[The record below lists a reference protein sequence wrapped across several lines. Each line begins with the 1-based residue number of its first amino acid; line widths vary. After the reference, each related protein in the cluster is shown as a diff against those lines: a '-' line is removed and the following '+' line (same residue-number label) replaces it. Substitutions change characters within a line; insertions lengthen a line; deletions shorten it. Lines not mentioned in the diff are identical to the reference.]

1 LAPRPLGG
9 RGGGK
14 PASGRDRGK
23 GPARPRG
30 AGGKG
35 QPGPRAVGGSG
46 ATGGGARR
54 TGSGP
59 PPAGGGR
66 GSAGG
71 RDGTPGPSR
80 DRAAA
85 SGPSGGRPG
94 ARGQAGD
101 RRQGHGG
108 GRPARFA
115 SKGGG
120 PETQRPRAPAEK
132 RRAAG
137 AAAKRSTKQARRRD
151 QLDAAR
157 DAVRPGPDQELI
169 EGRRPVIEA
178 LRAGRP
184 VARILL
190 AGGVGRGT
198 VTELLTLAEA
208 RGVMVETV
216 PRSLVDATAETEA
229 HQGVLAVVAPIE
241 PISLDEL
248 LAIPLGGREPPFFLA
263 CDGVEDPR
271 NLGALARSADAAGCH
286 GMILPR
292 HRSAPLSAVAVK
304 ASAGALQ
311 HLPVAEVPNLAR
323 AVERLRAS
331 GIWCIG
337 LDEEAETGLFEIDL
351 ADEPVCVVV
360 GGEGAGLHRLVREAC
375 DVLAAIPMSGQVGSL
390 NASVA
395 GALALFEVR
404 RRRANFLA
412 PAPASR

>member
-1 LAPRPLGG
+1 
-9 RGGGK
+9 
-14 PASGRDRGK
+14 
-23 GPARPRG
+23 
-30 AGGKG
+30 
-35 QPGPRAVGGSG
+35 
-46 ATGGGARR
+46 
-54 TGSGP
+54 
-59 PPAGGGR
+59 
-66 GSAGG
+66 
-71 RDGTPGPSR
+71 
-80 DRAAA
+80 
-85 SGPSGGRPG
+85 
-94 ARGQAGD
+94 
-101 RRQGHGG
+101 
-108 GRPARFA
+108 
-115 SKGGG
+115 
-120 PETQRPRAPAEK
+120 
-132 RRAAG
+132 
-137 AAAKRSTKQARRRD
+137 
-151 QLDAAR
+151 
-157 DAVRPGPDQELI
+157 VRPGPDQELI

-178 LRAGRP
+178 LRARRP

-198 VTELLTLAEA
+198 VTELLTLAEE

-216 PRSLVDATAETEA
+216 PRSLVDATAETDA

-241 PISLDEL
+241 PIGLDEL
-248 LAIPLGGREPPFFLA
+248 LAIPLGGKEPPFFLA

-337 LDEEAETGLFEIDL
+337 LDEEAETGLFGIDL

-375 DVLAAIPMSGQVGSL
+375 DVLAAIPMAGHVASL

-404 RRRANFLA
+404 RRRAAFLA
-412 PAPASR
+412 PTPASR

>member
-1 LAPRPLGG
+1 
-9 RGGGK
+9 
-14 PASGRDRGK
+14 
-23 GPARPRG
+23 
-30 AGGKG
+30 
-35 QPGPRAVGGSG
+35 V
-46 ATGGGARR
+46 
-54 TGSGP
+54 
-59 PPAGGGR
+59 
-66 GSAGG
+66 
-71 RDGTPGPSR
+71 
-80 DRAAA
+80 
-85 SGPSGGRPG
+85 
-94 ARGQAGD
+94 
-101 RRQGHGG
+101 
-108 GRPARFA
+108 

-137 AAAKRSTKQARRRD
+137 AAAKRSTKQARRRG